1 MALGTAGTLTTAT
14 CGRHFWRLWCS
25 ESLKMCT
32 LKAPQSR
39 SVEKRGSN
47 PSNWSQVLAF
57 SRECHGIH
65 IDTRYTVFCF
75 RRYRPCTP
83 LRFTYL
89 QASAHVKG
97 CPTSAD
103 MGFKRTPPAPNLL
116 CESSWALND
125 PMHLKSNWARFDPV
139 PDLEQK
145 YRARQNF
152 QKHLRRHPPPAGD
165 SCGVYNINNYMF
177 LY

>member
-1 MALGTAGTLTTAT
+1 MYITCFSVSNHQIFPDVPLFHVPTCRNTAPETLMALGTAGTLTTAT

-125 PMHLKSNWARFDPV
+125 PIAAQIQLGP
-139 PDLEQK
+139 L
-145 YRARQNF
+145 
-152 QKHLRRHPPPAGD
+152 
-165 SCGVYNINNYMF
+165 
-177 LY
+177 